1 MTDICVCGHPHAF
14 IFLPFDQFVD
24 DGCSSTGCECSQFM
38 AFAPDVTRTTVV
50 IENVGYVED
59 EKSDELVEAQKCSK

>member
-1 MTDICVCGHPHAF
+1 
-14 IFLPFDQFVD
+14 
-24 DGCSSTGCECSQFM
+24 M